1 MASEDIGL
9 ADPSA
14 LPLAIAASQAYEQL
28 GSPEGELALAQC
40 TIHLASAPKSNA
52 AYRAFGAASRAA
64 EESGSLMPPAH
75 ILNAPTR
82 LMKQLGYGRGYAYD
96 HDAPERFS
104 GQNYFPDGMPREA
117 YYQPTG
123 EGEEAK
129 IKRRL
134 EAWAKLRA
142 AREQRS

>member
-1 MASEDIGL
+1 MLHRLETPDHGL
-9 ADPSA
+9 HARAHLVVS
-14 LPLAIAASQAYEQL
+14 L
-28 GSPEGELALAQC
+28 GERRAFGRQRFLALAQC

-52 AYRAFGAASRAA
+52 AYKAFGAATRAA
-64 EESGSLMPPAH
+64 EASGSLMPPAH

-82 LMKQLGYGRGYAYD
+82 LMRELGYGRGYAYD

-104 GQNYFPDGMPREA
+104 GQDYFPEGMARER

-129 IKRRL
+129 IRKRL

-142 AREQRS
+142 TREP